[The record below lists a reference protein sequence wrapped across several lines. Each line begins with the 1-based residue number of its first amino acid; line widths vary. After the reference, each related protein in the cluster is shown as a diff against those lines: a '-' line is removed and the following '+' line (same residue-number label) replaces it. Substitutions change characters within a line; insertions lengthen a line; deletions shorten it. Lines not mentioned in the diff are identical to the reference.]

1 MQAGRGPSIV
11 RRTTA
16 NNYGA
21 DCSWPKSPFWRILP
35 PWREFKGS
43 KVKVIKSREGAS
55 AIHYPPSTIHD
66 PQSRA
71 ALPRVTVII
80 PTYNRSRFVCE
91 AIDSV
96 LAQNYANLELLVI
109 DDGSTDNTAQVVSAY
124 GPAVRYLRQAN
135 AGAAAARNRGIELAT
150 GTLVAFLDSD
160 DLFLDGK
167 LARQVQVFARQPET
181 VFAYS
186 WFSIL
191 DEAGRTRLGRRCR
204 LTGCV
209 AEQLLAQCM
218 QGPLATPT
226 IMVRRDAL
234 RSVGGFDETMHLSE
248 DIDLWCRLARLGP
261 IALIPEVLVEV
272 RRHGGNLS
280 RGPGRRRYLA
290 AALRILNKAFAADSG
305 LGASLRLK
313 LYAKAHLWSWMVR
326 LAGMLPRGASFR
338 LRSLWT
344 NPVATLRQWLSRK
357 STNDRGGSTAPGNT
371 SRRAA

>member
-1 MQAGRGPSIV
+1 M
-11 RRTTA
+11 
-16 NNYGA
+16 
-21 DCSWPKSPFWRILP
+21 
-35 PWREFKGS
+35 
-43 KVKVIKSREGAS
+43 IKSREGAS